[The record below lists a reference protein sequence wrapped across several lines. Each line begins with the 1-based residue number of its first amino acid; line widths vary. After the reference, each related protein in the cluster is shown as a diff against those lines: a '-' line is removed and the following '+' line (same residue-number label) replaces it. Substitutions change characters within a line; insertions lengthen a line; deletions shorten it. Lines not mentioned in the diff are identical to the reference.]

1 MFFRIIQFAFQ
12 NFYRNFWLA
21 IVTITML
28 VVTMFSVTALIGL
41 NVVTDQ
47 VVKSIEDKIDI
58 SVYFKQ
64 DVDESQILKAK
75 VELSS
80 LSEVEKITLV
90 SKEDAL
96 ALFKKKYQD
105 NESILSSVDVLNENP
120 LSNFF
125 IIKAKNS
132 EDYPKILETLNKKE
146 YNQIIKKKDFD
157 DHKIFINKISSIKD
171 KTKKMG
177 IIIIAIFSFIA
188 SLIVFNTVRIAIYT
202 HRNEIKI
209 MKLVGATN
217 WFIRAPF
224 LLEEFFYASV
234 SLLILMSFFYPLL
247 NFIQPH
253 LNYFLEYD
261 FDLISYFKN
270 NFLVIFGLQFLVV
283 VLINSVSSFLAM
295 KKYLKV

>member
-28 VVTMFSVTALIGL
+28 VVTLFSVTALVGL
-41 NVVTDQ
+41 NVVSDQ

-80 LSEVEKITLV
+80 LQEVEKITLV
-90 SKEDAL
+90 SKEEAL
-96 ALFKKKYQD
+96 ALFKEKYQN
-105 NESILSSVDVLNENP
+105 NESIISSVDVLNENP

-132 EDYPKILETLNKKE
+132 EDYPKILEMLNQKE

-177 IIIIAIFSFIA
+177 IITIAFFSFIA

-202 HRNEIKI
+202 HRDEIKI

-224 LLEEFFYASV
+224 LFEEIFYAFV
-234 SLLILMSFFYPLL
+234 SLLILTFFFYPLL

-270 NFLVIFGLQFLVV
+270 NFLLIFGLEFLAV
-283 VLINSVSSFLAM
+283 VLINMISSFLAM
-295 KKYLKV
+295 KKYLKA

>member
-12 NFYRNFWLA
+12 DFYRNFWLA
-21 IVTITML
+21 IITITML
-28 VVTMFSVTALIGL
+28 VVTLFSVTALVSL
-41 NVVTDQ
+41 NVVSDQ
-47 VVKSIEDKIDI
+47 LVKSIENKIDVT
-58 SVYFKQ
+58 VYFKQ
-64 DVDESQILKAK
+64 DVDESQILKTRIGILSLPEVKK
-75 VELSS
+75 VTFVNKNEALVW
-80 LSEVEKITLV
+80 LKEKY
-90 SKEDAL
+90 KNN
-96 ALFKKKYQD
+96 Q
-105 NESILSSVDVLNENP
+105 SILSSVEILDKNP
-120 LSNFF
+120 LPNFF

-132 EDYPKILETLNKKE
+132 EDYPKILDELNKDE
-146 YNQIIKKKDFD
+146 YNKIIKKKGFN
-157 DHKIFINKISSIKD
+157 DHKIFINKISFIKD

-209 MKLVGATN
+209 MRLVGASD

-224 LLEEFFYASV
+224 LLEEFFYAFI

-253 LNYFLEYD
+253 LNYFLEYN

-270 NFLVIFGLQFLVV
+270 NLFFIFGSEFVAV
-283 VLINSVSSFLAM
+283 ILINMISSFLAI

>member
-1 MFFRIIQFAFQ
+1 MFFRIIKFAFQ

-28 VVTMFSVTALIGL
+28 VVTLFSVTTLISL
-41 NVVTDQ
+41 NVVSDQ
-47 VVKSIEDKIDI
+47 VIKSIENKIDV
-58 SVYFKQ
+58 SVYFHQ
-64 DVDESQILKAK
+64 DADESQILKAK
-75 VELSS
+75 IGLSN
-80 LSEVEKITLV
+80 LPEVEKITFV
-90 SKEDAL
+90 NKEEAL
-96 ALFKKKYQD
+96 DLFKEKYKD
-105 NESILSSVDVLNENP
+105 NQSILSSIDVLNENP
-120 LSNFF
+120 LPNFF

-132 EDYPKILETLNKKE
+132 EYYPKILDELNKSD
-146 YNQIIKKKDFD
+146 YNKIIKKKDFD
-157 DHKIFINKISSIKD
+157 DHKIFINKISSIKN

-177 IIIIAIFSFIA
+177 FIVIAIFSFIA

-202 HRNEIKI
+202 HRDEIKI
-209 MKLVGATN
+209 MRLVGATN
-217 WFIRAPF
+217 WFIRVPF
-224 LLEEFFYASV
+224 LLEEFFYAFI

-270 NFLVIFGLQFLVV
+270 NFFFIFGLEFLVV
-283 VLINSVSSFLAM
+283 ILINTISSFLAM